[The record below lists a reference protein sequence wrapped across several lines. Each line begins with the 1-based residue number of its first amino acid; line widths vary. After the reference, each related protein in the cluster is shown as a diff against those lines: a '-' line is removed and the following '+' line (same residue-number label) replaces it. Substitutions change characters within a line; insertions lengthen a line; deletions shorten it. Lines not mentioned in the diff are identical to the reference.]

1 MIKRSILFATLF
13 AGGIVHAQQL
23 PQPSPKGEVEQ
34 LVGLT
39 SVEVE
44 YSRPSARG
52 RKVFG
57 DLVAYGSVW
66 RTGANL
72 NTIIEFEGPVVLEGQ
87 PVAAGKYSLF
97 TIPNEGAWTVILN
110 KNIELWGEGD
120 RKPEEDVLQVKVPVA
135 KCDFTETFTIG
146 FADVKDDKAFLELR
160 WENTLVRV
168 KLEADAT
175 EQALANIKE
184 AMAQPE
190 IKPGTYHRCAR
201 YCVDKGVMLPE
212 ALEWAQKAASTDRKY
227 WTLHTLALC
236 QAANGKYKEA
246 VATAK
251 ESMELAQKEGDKSY
265 VKMNKERIDEWMQK
279 K

>member
-160 WENTLVRV
+160 WENTLVLV

-236 QAANGKYKEA
+236 QAANGKYKDA
-246 VATAK
+246 VATANQ
-251 ESMELAQKEGDKSY
+251 SMELAQKEGDKSY

>member
-1 MIKRSILFATLF
+1 MIKNMLLLATLF
-13 AGGIVHAQQL
+13 AGGIVSAQKL
-23 PQPSPKGEVEQ
+23 PQPSPIGKEEQ
-34 LVGLT
+34 IVGLT
-39 SVEVE
+39 TVKVE

-52 RKVFG
+52 RQVFG
-57 DLVAYGSVW
+57 DLVAYGKVW

-72 NTIIEFEGPVVLEGQ
+72 NTTIEFDGPVVFEGQ
-87 PVAAGKYSLF
+87 KVEAGKYSLF
-97 TIPNEGAWTVILN
+97 TIPNADAWVVILN
-110 KNIELWGEGD
+110 KNTELWGEGD
-120 RKPEEDVLQVKVPVA
+120 RKPEEDVLQFKVRPA
-135 KCDFTETFTIG
+135 KCEMTETLTIG
-146 FADVKDDKAFLELR
+146 FAEVKDDKAFLELR

-212 ALEWAQKAASTDRKY
+212 ALGWAQKAVAMDKKY
-227 WTLHTLALC
+227 WTLYTLALC
-236 QAANGKYKEA
+236 QAANGKTKEA
-246 VATAK
+246 IATAN
-251 ESMELAQKEGDKSY
+251 ESMELARKEEDASY
-265 VKMNKERIDEWMQK
+265 VKMNKERIDEWMRK

>member
-57 DLVAYGSVW
+57 DLVSYGKVW

-87 PVAAGKYSLF
+87 PVPAGKYSLF
-97 TIPNEGAWTVILN
+97 TIPNEDVWVVILN

-135 KCDFTETFTIG
+135 KCDFTETLTIG

-246 VATAK
+246 VATAN
-251 ESMELAQKEGDKSY
+251 ESMELAQKEGDNSY
-265 VKMNKERIDEWMQK
+265 VKMNKERIDEWMRK

>member
-13 AGGIVHAQQL
+13 AGGIVHAQKL
-23 PQPSPKGEVEQ
+23 PQPSPKGEVKQ

-39 SVEVE
+39 TVKVE

-57 DLVAYGSVW
+57 DLVPFGSVW

-72 NTIIEFEGPVVLEGQ
+72 NTIVEFDGPVVFEGQ
-87 PVAAGKYSLF
+87 KVEAGKYSLF
-97 TIPNEGAWTVILN
+97 TIPNEGAWAIILN

-135 KCDFTETFTIG
+135 KCDLTETFTIG
-146 FADVKDDKAFLELR
+146 FADVKDDKALLELR
-160 WENTLVRV
+160 WEHTMVQVNIT
-168 KLEADAT
+168 ADAT

-184 AMAQPE
+184 AVNKEGANAA
-190 IKPGTYHRCAR
+190 TYHRCAR
-201 YCVDKGVMLPE
+201 YCVDKGIMLPE
-212 ALEWAQKAASTDRKY
+212 ALAWAQKSVSMEQKY
-227 WTLHTLALC
+227 WSVYTLALC

-246 VATAK
+246 VATANQ
-251 ESMELAQKEGDKSY
+251 SMELAQKEGDKNY

>member
-13 AGGIVHAQQL
+13 AGGTVHAQQL

-246 VATAK
+246 VATAN

>member
-236 QAANGKYKEA
+236 QAANGKYKDA
-246 VATAK
+246 VATANQ
-251 ESMELAQKEGDKSY
+251 SMELAQKEGDKSY

>member
-13 AGGIVHAQQL
+13 AGGIVHAQKL

-39 SVEVE
+39 TVEVE

-52 RKVFG
+52 RQVFG
-57 DLVAYGSVW
+57 DLVPYGKVW
-66 RTGANL
+66 RTGANV
-72 NTIIEFEGPVVLEGQ
+72 NTTIEFDGPVVFEGQ
-87 PVAAGKYSLF
+87 KVEAGKYALF
-97 TIPNEGAWTVILN
+97 TIPNAEAWVIILN
-110 KNIELWGEGD
+110 KNTELWGEGD
-120 RKPEEDVLQVKVPVA
+120 RKPEEDVVQFKVRPA
-135 KCDFTETFTIG
+135 KCETTETFTIG

-246 VATAK
+246 VATAN
-251 ESMELAQKEGDKSY
+251 ESMELAQKEGDNSY
-265 VKMNKERIDEWMQK
+265 VKMNKERIDEWMRK

>member
-57 DLVAYGSVW
+57 DLVSYGKVW

-87 PVAAGKYSLF
+87 PVPAGKYSLF
-97 TIPNEGAWTVILN
+97 TIPNEDVWVVILN

-120 RKPEEDVLQVKVPVA
+120 RKPEEDVVQFKVRPA
-135 KCDFTETFTIG
+135 KCETTETFTIG

-246 VATAK
+246 VATAN
-251 ESMELAQKEGDKSY
+251 ESMELAQKEGDNSY
-265 VKMNKERIDEWMQK
+265 VKMNKERIDEWMRK

>member
-13 AGGIVHAQQL
+13 AGGIVHAQKL

-39 SVEVE
+39 TIEVE

-57 DLVAYGSVW
+57 DLVPMGSVW

-72 NTIIEFEGPVVLEGQ
+72 NTIIEFDGPVVFEGQ

-97 TIPNEGAWTVILN
+97 TIPNEGAWAIILN

-120 RKPEEDVLQVKVPVA
+120 RKPEEDILQVKVPVA
-135 KCDFTETFTIG
+135 KCEFTETFTIG
-146 FADVKDDKAFLELR
+146 FADVKDDKAMLELR
-160 WENTLVRV
+160 WENTMVRV
-168 KLEADAT
+168 NITADAT

-184 AMAQPE
+184 AVNKEGANAA
-190 IKPGTYHRCAR
+190 TYHRCAR
-201 YCVDKGVMLPE
+201 YCVDKGIMLPE
-212 ALEWAQKAASTDRKY
+212 ALAWAQKSVSMEQKY
-227 WTLHTLALC
+227 WSMYTLALC

-246 VATAK
+246 VATANQ
-251 ESMELAQKEGDKSY
+251 SMELAQKEGDKNY
-265 VKMNKERIDEWMQK
+265 IKMNKERIDEWMQK

>member
-1 MIKRSILFATLF
+1 MFKHALLFATLF
-13 AGGIVHAQQL
+13 VGGIVHAQQL

-72 NTIIEFEGPVVLEGQ
+72 NTIIEFEGPVVFEGET
-87 PVAAGKYSLF
+87 VAPGKYSLF
-97 TIPNEGAWTVILN
+97 TIPNEDAWVVILN

-160 WENTLVRV
+160 WENSMVRV

-175 EQALANIKE
+175 EQALANIRE
-184 AMAQPE
+184 AMSQSE
-190 IKPGTYHRCAR
+190 IKAGTYHRCAR
-201 YCVDKGVMLPE
+201 YCVDKGVMLSE
-212 ALEWAQKAASTDRKY
+212 ALDWAQKAVGMDRKY

-236 QAANGKYKEA
+236 QAANGKYREA
-246 VATAK
+246 VTTAG
-251 ESMELAQKEGDKSY
+251 ESMELARKEGDNNY
-265 VKMNKERIDEWMQK
+265 VKMNKERIDEWIQK